1 MGNVSGEQKGNMK
14 ETMHT
19 DTRLTND
26 DEIIYTFNDASRVA
40 SASTNYLVSYY
51 SNILG

>member
-26 DEIIYTFNDASRVA
+26 DEIIYTFNDAMTRDA
-40 SASTNYLVSYY
+40 RR
-51 SNILG
+51 LGEHKLLQ